1 MDRPPVRLGNAALGS
16 LKCLSPSW
24 DGDKITTEENKRFS
38 NADRRRAA
46 QCQQSSFGQRNFG
59 TKGGSWLEPTVG
71 RGRGRL
77 KGPWWVICITGGAT
91 QILLEELRP
100 VLSSS
105 ALLITLQPSAP
116 GRGAAPSSERAR
128 KTASKRWKPGLPA
141 GWLCGPCRRKPT
153 ATGC

>member
-1 MDRPPVRLGNAALGS
+1 MLTKSLPERINASLTQTGVGLRDVSKAALGNAILVQ
-16 LKCLSPSW
+16 K
-24 DGDKITTEENKRFS
+24 
-38 NADRRRAA
+38 AA
-46 QCQQSSFGQRNFG
+46 PGQSQPLVGKV
-59 TKGGSWLEPTVG
+59 KG
-71 RGRGRL
+71 
-77 KGPWWVICITGGAT
+77 WVICITGGAT
-91 QILLEELRP
+91 EILLEELRP

-105 ALLITLQPSAP
+105 ALITLQTSAP